1 MVSFL
6 ELMGKNMNTVQP
18 KATILITEEEN
29 DKFSLTNKFIE
40 TLNPYPGKYFKGF
53 ISKYLKHDIKIN
65 NCNKK

>member
-1 MVSFL
+1 
-6 ELMGKNMNTVQP
+6 MGENYEYDTT
-18 KATILITEEEN
+18 KATMLITEEEN
-29 DKFSLTNKFIE
+29 DRFSLTNKFIE